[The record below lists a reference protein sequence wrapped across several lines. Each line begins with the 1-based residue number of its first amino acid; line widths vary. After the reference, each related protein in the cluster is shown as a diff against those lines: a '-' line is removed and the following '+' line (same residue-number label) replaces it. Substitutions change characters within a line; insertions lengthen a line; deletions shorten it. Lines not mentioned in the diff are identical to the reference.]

1 MFDLH
6 TILAFTGTSLLLLI
20 IPGPAVLY
28 IIARSTEQGR
38 KAGMASVA
46 GIEAGTLVHVVA
58 SAVGISAL
66 LLASATAFSILKYA
80 GAFYL
85 IWMGLKKICTRQPVN
100 TAAVAAGSKQSASR
114 IFWQGAIVNIL
125 NPKTALFFFA
135 FLPQFVNPAKGAVTV
150 QLVVLGLIF
159 VMLATITDSIYA
171 LAAGSLSKWLK
182 RQPRY
187 LVIQHYVSGVI
198 YVFLG
203 VLTMLVQPSQKK

>member
-6 TILAFTGTSLLLLI
+6 TILAFIGTSLLLLI

-28 IIARSTEQGR
+28 IIAKSTEQGK

-46 GIEAGTLVHVVA
+46 GIEAGTLVHVIA

-85 IWMGLKKICTRQPVN
+85 IWMGLKKICTRQPLN
-100 TAAVAAGSKQSASR
+100 TAAAEAGSRQSVSR

-135 FLPQFVNPAKGAVTV
+135 FLPQFVNPAKGAVTM
-150 QLVVLGLIF
+150 QLVLLGLIF
-159 VMLATITDSIYA
+159 VLLATITDS
-171 LAAGSLSKWLK
+171 
-182 RQPRY
+182 
-187 LVIQHYVSGVI
+187 
-198 YVFLG
+198 
-203 VLTMLVQPSQKK
+203 

>member
-6 TILAFTGTSLLLLI
+6 TILAFIGTSLLLLI

-28 IIARSTEQGR
+28 IIAKSTEQGR

-46 GIEAGTLVHVVA
+46 GIEAGTLVHVFA

-100 TAAVAAGSKQSASR
+100 IVAADSSRQSAGR
-114 IFWQGAIVNIL
+114 IFLQGAIVNIL

-135 FLPQFVNPAKGAVTV
+135 FLPQFVNPANGAVTA
-150 QLVVLGLIF
+150 QLIVLGMIF
-159 VMLATITDSIYA
+159 VLLATITDSIYA

>member
-6 TILAFTGTSLLLLI
+6 TILAFIGASLLLLV

-28 IIARSTEQGR
+28 IIAKSTEQGR

-46 GIEAGTLVHVVA
+46 GIEAGTLVHVIA

-100 TAAVAAGSKQSASR
+100 TATTAQESQQPVSR

-135 FLPQFVNPAKGAVTV
+135 FLPQFVNPAKGAVTL

-159 VMLATITDSIYA
+159 VVLATVTDSIYA

-182 RQPRY
+182 SQPRY
-187 LVIQHYVSGVI
+187 LVIQHYTSGVI

-203 VLTMLVQPSQKK
+203 VLTMLVQPLQKK

>member
-6 TILAFTGTSLLLLI
+6 TILAFIGTSLLLLV

-28 IIARSTEQGR
+28 IIAKSTEQGK

-46 GIEAGTLVHVVA
+46 GIEAGTLVHVIA

-85 IWMGLKKICTRQPVN
+85 IWMGLKKIWTRQPVN
-100 TAAVAAGSKQSASR
+100 TTAAAQESQQPVSR

-135 FLPQFVNPAKGAVTV
+135 FLPQFVNPAKGAVTL

-159 VMLATITDSIYA
+159 VVLATITDSIYA

-182 RQPRY
+182 SQPRY
-187 LVIQHYVSGVI
+187 LVIQHYISGVI

-203 VLTMLVQPSQKK
+203 VLTMLVQHSQKK

>member
-6 TILAFTGTSLLLLI
+6 TLLAFIGASLLLLV

-28 IIARSTEQGR
+28 IIAKSAEQGR

-46 GIEAGTLVHVVA
+46 GIETGTLVHVCA
-58 SAVGISAL
+58 SAIGISAL
-66 LLASATAFSILKYA
+66 LLASATAFAVLKYA

-85 IWMGLKKICTRQPVN
+85 IWMGLKKVCTRQPVPL
-100 TAAVAAGSKQSASR
+100 AAQERKQPSLRA

-135 FLPQFVNPAKGAVTV
+135 FLPQFVNPARGAVTL
-150 QLVVLGLIF
+150 QLAVLGVIF
-159 VMLATITDSIYA
+159 VMLATITDSVFA
-171 LAAGSLSKWLK
+171 LAAGSLSDWLR

-187 LVIQHYVSGVI
+187 LVIQHYISGGI
-198 YVFLG
+198 YIFLG
-203 VLTMLVQPSQKK
+203 LLTMLVQPSQKK

>member
-1 MFDLH
+1 
-6 TILAFTGTSLLLLI
+6 
-20 IPGPAVLY
+20 
-28 IIARSTEQGR
+28 
-38 KAGMASVA
+38 
-46 GIEAGTLVHVVA
+46 
-58 SAVGISAL
+58 
-66 LLASATAFSILKYA
+66 
-80 GAFYL
+80 
-85 IWMGLKKICTRQPVN
+85 MGLKKICTRQPVN
-100 TAAVAAGSKQSASR
+100 TAAVEAGSRQSVSR
-114 IFWQGAIVNIL
+114 IFWQGAVVNIL

-135 FLPQFVNPAKGAVTV
+135 FLPQFVHPAKGSVTI

-159 VMLATITDSIYA
+159 VVLATITDSIYA

>member
-6 TILAFTGTSLLLLI
+6 TIFAFIGTSLLLLI

-28 IIARSTEQGR
+28 IIAKSTEQGR

-58 SAVGISAL
+58 SAVGISTL

-85 IWMGLKKICTRQPVN
+85 IWMGLKKICTRQPV
-100 TAAVAAGSKQSASR
+100 TAAVENSSPQGISR

-135 FLPQFVNPAKGAVTV
+135 FLPQFVNPAKGGVTM

>member
-1 MFDLH
+1 MFDVNTL
-6 TILAFTGTSLLLLI
+6 LAFIGTSLLLLVV
-20 IPGPAVLY
+20 PGPAVLY
-28 IIARSTEQGR
+28 IIAKSTEQGR

-46 GIEAGTLVHVVA
+46 GIEAGTLAHVFA
-58 SAVGISAL
+58 SAIGISAL

-85 IWMGLKKICTRQPVN
+85 IWMGLKKICTRAPVN
-100 TAAVAAGSKQSASR
+100 TMEAAESSRQSVSR
-114 IFWQGAIVNIL
+114 IFWQGAIVNVL

-135 FLPQFVNPAKGAVTV
+135 FLPQFVNPAKGAVTL
-150 QLVVLGLIF
+150 QLVVLGMIF
-159 VMLATITDSIYA
+159 VLLATITDSIYA

-187 LVIQHYVSGVI
+187 MIIQHYMSGVI